1 MWGEQ
6 KRLSALPVF
15 SEKHLFISDGD
26 HFEEFSR
33 VFNNNSKSIGNEYT
47 LTKTSIPM
55 TISEDEEGKMVFA
68 FTNDI
73 PVKSVIG
80 FRMDPGFAK
89 QLLGV
94 TDDEYENQA
103 IRRSLFHIEFD
114 DKHIHIPTNAIENTR
129 QKYVSMIFTNLT
141 NVIKKG
147 TTATCVR
154 KIIKNMS
161 NDEINRRVVVEVS
174 IIASNKLPGTTGQ
187 IIRSV
192 TENASDVNTEV
203 DESKQDMFS
212 PIQIKEFFTYS
223 LYIITSC
230 K

>member
-1 MWGEQ
+1 
-6 KRLSALPVF
+6 
-15 SEKHLFISDGD
+15 
-26 HFEEFSR
+26 
-33 VFNNNSKSIGNEYT
+33 
-47 LTKTSIPM
+47 M

-114 DKHIHIPTNAIENTR
+114 DKHIRIPTNVIENTC

-147 TTATCVR
+147 TTAPCVR

-161 NDEINRRVVVEVS
+161 DDEINRRVVVEVS
-174 IIASNKLPGTTGQ
+174 IITSNKLPGTTGQ

-212 PIQIKEFFTYS
+212 PIQIKEFFIYS
-223 LYIITSC
+223 LYMITSC